1 MQNTT
6 LTLNRLPVLTWNRLR
21 LNGAAVSAARPDSPC
36 AAVCNDRAAALT
48 PDAAAAAALLADPR
62 WAAMET
68 GMGPDFTALLAD
80 APVTLL
86 AAAPDAGPEAPEAP
100 AVLTLDAGAGG
111 AAPARRVALYAPAG
125 STLSVA
131 LALTGTAAAQAAVQI
146 LVLAEQGAAVRLAV
160 AQLAGET
167 PLVLTDVGAVCAED
181 ARFELVRVELGGQAQ
196 YTGAAAALQGRK
208 STFTAR
214 AGYRVRGGRSLDMN
228 YVVRHRGKKTVSD
241 LSAVGVLEQDAAKLF
256 RGTIDFPRGCAGA
269 KGSEKEEI
277 LFLGNKQVNQTIPL
291 ILCKEEDVEGDHGAT
306 IGRLPEQVLFY
317 LGSRG
322 IPPKAAEDLIAR
334 AKLEAVCA
342 LLPDGPVRALAEAAL
357 GGEGSSDHD

>member
-6 LTLNRLPVLTWNRLR
+6 LTLNRLPVPTWNRLR

-48 PDAAAAAALLADPR
+48 PAAAAAAALLADPR
-62 WAAMET
+62 WAAIET
-68 GMGPDFTALLAD
+68 GMGPDFTALLAE

-86 AAAPDAGPEAPEAP
+86 AAAPEPSAAPEPP

-111 AAPARRVALYAPAG
+111 AAPARRVYLYAPAG
-125 STLSVA
+125 STLNVA
-131 LALTGTAAAQAAVQI
+131 LALTGTAAAQAAVQVR
-146 LVLAEQGAAVRLAV
+146 VLAEQGAAVRLAV

-167 PLVLTDVGAVCAED
+167 PLVLTDVGALCAEN

-196 YTGAAAALQGRK
+196 YTGTAAELQGRK
-208 STFTAR
+208 SAFTAR

-322 IPPKAAEDLIAR
+322 IPPRAAEDLIAR

-342 LLPDGPVRALAEAAL
+342 LLPEGPVRTLAEAAL
-357 GGEGSSDHD
+357 GGAEGSNDHD